1 MAQTNPYPLVAGPYG
16 YKPVNLIGGQVY
28 AGSTRNMPIQYNSST
43 AIFYGDL
50 VTLSSGYATVVT
62 YPLTATNTTVGVF
75 LGCYYT
81 NPTTKQRLFSQYY
94 PGSILAGDITA
105 IVADDPDIV
114 VQAAVV
120 ASAGSTTIA
129 SASSILVGS
138 NVAGTTNTGSA
149 STGNS
154 LAGVVAS
161 SAAGAST
168 TGFRVLALVPDTQI
182 NSSGTVVSYTTSG
195 TAGANSI
202 SISGLT
208 LNQIIPLGTDVFK
221 VTNGQLQF
229 TGATTSASATVSSI
243 TAQTLNVIT
252 PANVAPATGDTL
264 ALVQTPE
271 VLVKLNFGTHR
282 YNIA

>member
-1 MAQTNPYPLVAGPYG
+1 MAYPTVSATYG

-28 AGSTRNMPIQYNSST
+28 AGSTRNLPIQYNSST
-43 AIFYGDL
+43 AIFFGDL
-50 VTLSSGYATVVT
+50 VTLSSGYATLVT
-62 YPLTATNTTVGVF
+62 YPLNSTNTTVGVF

-94 PGSILAGDITA
+94 PGSITAGDITA
-105 IVADDPDIV
+105 IVADDPDLVIQTAV
-114 VQAAVV
+114 ATAATGGVI
-120 ASAGSTTIA
+120 G
-129 SASSILVGS
+129 SASSLLLG
-138 NVAGTTNTGSA
+138 NNMLGTTTTGST
-149 STGNS
+149 STGN
-154 LAGVVAS
+154 GT
-161 SAAGAST
+161 GAVIST
-168 TGFRVLALVPDTQI
+168 TGSVASTAGFRVVGLVPDTQVT
-182 NSSGTVVSYTTSG
+182 SSGTVVSYTTSA

-221 VTNGQLQF
+221 NVNGQLQF
-229 TGATTSASATVSSI
+229 TGATTSVSTTVSSI
-243 TAQTLNVIT
+243 TAQTINVIT
-252 PANVAPATGDTL
+252 PANVAPAASDSL

>member
-1 MAQTNPYPLVAGPYG
+1 MAYPTVSATYG

-50 VTLSSGYATVVT
+50 VTLSSGYATLVT
-62 YPLTATNTTVGVF
+62 YPLNSTNTTVGVF

-94 PGSILAGDITA
+94 PGSVTAGDITA
-105 IVADDPDIV
+105 IVADDPDLVIQTAV
-114 VQAAVV
+114 ATAATGGVI
-120 ASAGSTTIA
+120 G
-129 SASSILVGS
+129 SASSLILG
-138 NVAGTTNTGSA
+138 NNMLGTTTTGST
-149 STGNS
+149 STGN
-154 LAGVVAS
+154 GT
-161 SAAGAST
+161 GAVIST
-168 TGFRVLALVPDTQI
+168 TGSVATTAGFRVVALVPDTQI
-182 NSSGTVVSYTTSG
+182 TSSGTVVSYTTSAV
-195 TAGANSI
+195 AGANSI

-221 VTNGQLQF
+221 NVNGQLQF
-229 TGATTSASATVSSI
+229 TGATTSVSTTVSSI
-243 TAQTLNVIT
+243 TAQTINVIT
-252 PANVAPATGDTL
+252 PANVAPAASDSL